1 ASNIS
6 YYPDGGTAG
15 YSLNNGITATIK
27 QNARQLPS
35 NITYN
40 QGGNLRFSE
49 AYVYDAD
56 ANLKTVTDLV
66 NGKNNQTLT
75 YDGLSRLASD
85 TAPNNWG
92 TEAYT
97 YDPLNNIRLHAIT
110 GLTLSY
116 NYDATNRLATMT
128 EGTPTGA
135 AFANFQYDAR
145 GNQTQSNVVFTSTP
159 HTFDAKNQMLQIPG
173 VATYSYDEAGRR
185 IKKVLAN
192 GQVSYFFYSQA
203 GQLMYEYNA
212 ATGQATD
219 YLYLNGKLI
228 ARYVPGQNPT
238 YLLTDRLGTPVRET
252 DPSGALTQS
261 FSYRP
266 FGGLYSGVSQ
276 QQPGYTGHVYDPES
290 SLSYMQARYYDPGE
304 GRFLS
309 TDPVGPA
316 VGNIFNFNRFAYAN
330 NNPIVNMDPDGRCT
344 ETFLCGNG
352 EGVGGVG
359 NVVGM
364 TFVMPGVGGGGGN
377 GSGGHSNTSKS
388 ADSRSNASTQPMTRP
403 ARAADAIL
411 TLIGGTAFNE
421 MKRPNHPTKIPDKLA
436 HELFMINAAGMGVA
450 ASPGAIVVGGSAAPV
465 LADEAVVVAG
475 AAGRFGMQ
483 YGGRAI
489 MAGCLAAACS
499 GEEQPYQFAEQKQLL
514 QEMYTGVSEAATDF
528 YRVIIQSDPGK

>member
-212 ATGQATD
+212 ATGQVTD

-290 SLSYMQARYYDPGE
+290 SLSYMQARYQDG
-304 GRFLS
+304 GLGQFLS
-309 TDPVGPA
+309 VDPVGPTP
-316 VGNIFNFNRFAYAN
+316 GNLFNFNRYDYAN
-330 NNPIVNMDPDGRCT
+330 NNPIDHTDPDGRCAD
-344 ETFLCGNG
+344 
-352 EGVGGVG
+352 GVTCDPMVRSYGKWAAANPAQADKIGRAVGVPG
-359 NVVGM
+359 VMAMLSLSGFSEVVGLVKGAIILNKALSNSSD
-364 TFVMPGVGGGGGN
+364 TAPVSRGVDTGELHAPGDVQNNTVIVRG
-377 GSGGHSNTSKS
+377 GSGE
-388 ADSRSNASTQPMTRP
+388 PP
-403 ARAADAIL
+403 AGGETYSGSQGTTLADA
-411 TLIGGTAFNE
+411 A
-421 MKRPNHPTKIPDKLA
+421 R
-436 HELFMINAAGMGVA
+436 GV
-450 ASPGAIVVGGSAAPV
+450 PHGQV
-465 LADEAVVVAG
+465 
-475 AAGRFGMQ
+475 
-483 YGGRAI
+483 
-489 MAGCLAAACS
+489 
-499 GEEQPYQFAEQKQLL
+499 
-514 QEMYTGVSEAATDF
+514 
-528 YRVIIQSDPGK
+528 